1 MMGYL
6 SDQYVYYVENPDFE
20 EKFGAI
26 YKALDDSQQTVYT
39 LGLIDQTQPNAAPVH
54 IQLPANPNKVE
65 LLEDGRIMIL
75 FEIDYTDE
83 TNMPTS
89 VLVFDPED
97 VEIQRVFAQN
107 KSKVLGQSVLKVID
121 LIEPK

>member
-1 MMGYL
+1 M
-6 SDQYVYYVENPDFE
+6 
-20 EKFGAI
+20 
-26 YKALDDSQQTVYT
+26 
-39 LGLIDQTQPNAAPVH
+39 IDQTQPNAAPVH

-97 VEIQRVFAQN
+97 AEIQRIFAQN